1 MTTNED
7 TNYLY
12 MFCDTDN
19 PDMYKI
25 GTTKHSTKDKIIS
38 EVHSTD
44 GASFNLMYYMKIY
57 SSGEKIIN
65 LLSKYRV
72 QDNYYSFDKYTNII
86 YEIKEHML
94 MEYEEHKSNL
104 PDDYVHVVN
113 GTKNPDYT
121 QGKIYLIR
129 NINNHT
135 DVYVGSTSVPLFN
148 RLDGHIF
155 DSQRRPGV
163 KIYERINNDWKNWY
177 IELYE
182 NYPCENKQ
190 QLHRREGE
198 VQRILC
204 SNLNTVI
211 AGRTLKEYTVEN
223 RELINER
230 ARQNY
235 KNNTVKRYVRDLN
248 TNAIFFDKCKKAT
261 IEKYKIYKNGDGI
274 YCSEL
279 LEE

>member
-1 MTTNED
+1 MTMKQD

-12 MFCDTDN
+12 MFCDTFN
-19 PDMYKI
+19 PETYKI
-25 GTTKHSTKDKIIS
+25 GTTKHITKDKIIN

-44 GASFNLMYYMKIY
+44 GASFNLMYFMKIY
-57 SSGEKIIN
+57 STGEEIIN
-65 LLSKYRV
+65 IISKYCV
-72 QDNYYSFDKYTNII
+72 KDNYYCFDKYTNII
-86 YEIKEHML
+86 YEIKEQMM
-94 MEYEEHKSNL
+94 MEYEKYKSTL
-104 PDDYVHVVN
+104 PEDYVHVVN
-113 GTKNPDYT
+113 GKKNPDYT

-129 NINNHT
+129 NKSN
-135 DVYVGSTSVPLFN
+135 VYVGSTTVPLFN

-155 DSQRRPGV
+155 DSQRNPGL
-163 KIYERINNDWKNWY
+163 KIYERINNDWKNWN

-198 VQRILC
+198 VQKMLC

-211 AGRTLKEYTVEN
+211 AGRTNKEYVADN
-223 RELINER
+223 REKINER

-235 KNNTVKRYVRDLN
+235 QKIAAKRYVRDLN

-261 IEKYKIYKNGDGI
+261 IDKYKIYKNGDGI